1 MVRTSRVLLIL
12 LVLVVPARLMGQTIA
27 GVVKDLSTNKTV
39 GAARVALVDD
49 SARVVATTIAD
60 SATSTF
66 YLDAPHAGRFRVLL
80 FVSGISFVSP
90 PESLSA
96 AQSVERE
103 FRVPSLSYAN
113 EAVYFASDVTKPVQ
127 PLHPNAA
134 PRYPDQQRSKGVTG
148 SVTVTFVVDTTGR
161 CEQKTTQVLRSTNAQ
176 FTSAVQAALPAM
188 RFSPAELDGK
198 RVRQVAQYTFAFG
211 FLGNVPE
218 GDIVITA
225 LGVVREKRD

>member
-1 MVRTSRVLLIL
+1 
-12 LVLVVPARLMGQTIA
+12 MGQTIA

-90 PESLSA
+90 PESLSV

-103 FRVPSLSYAN
+103 FRVPPLTDAS
-113 EAVYFASDVTKPVQ
+113 EAVYFAGDVTIPAKPVRGN
-127 PLHPNAA
+127 PA
-134 PRYPDQQRSKGVTG
+134 PRYPRQPLEAGVVG
-148 SVTVTFVVDTTGR
+148 SVTVTFVVDTAGR
-161 CEQKTTQVLRSTNAQ
+161 CEKKTTQVLRSTSVE
-176 FTSAVQAALPAM
+176 FTGAVQAVLPAM
-188 RFSPAELDGK
+188 RFNPAELQGK
-198 RVRQVAQYTFAFG
+198 RVRQVMQLTFAFG
-211 FLGNVPE
+211 FPGNVPE
-218 GDIVITA
+218 GDIVVM
-225 LGVVREKRD
+225 LLSREQSVRPDR